1 MEEAAQETKEE
12 TPKEESTQTETPNK
26 DDKPLN
32 TTKTKKSKKQLI
44 ISIVIVTVIIGI
56 LAGGYLIGQNSL
68 NNKTSEFAAE
78 KKKLTQQIA
87 SQSAQLNKLAKEKTD
102 LNARVTFLGKSLK
115 EATASSNFEFGTLSI
130 PLATAT
136 QFTYEE
142 EGVTSVDLLLV
153 DVTLKN
159 DTEKTLFLSTLSFKL
174 KDTDNKSYP
183 RPDRKSYVLP
193 SGKVLLFDQ
202 QMAAG
207 ETVSG
212 TVVFQAPKSI
222 KLFTLLYEKNER
234 TLIVK

>member
-12 TPKEESTQTETPNK
+12 TPKEESTQTEISKK
-26 DDKPLN
+26 DNKPLN
-32 TTKTKKSKKQLI
+32 PTKLKKSKKQLI
-44 ISIVIVTVIIGI
+44 IYLVIAAVVIGIIAGVYIIGK
-56 LAGGYLIGQNSL
+56 NSL
-68 NNKTSEFAAE
+68 NNKTSEFETE

-87 SQSAQLNKLAKEKTD
+87 SQSAQLNKLVKEKTD
-102 LNARVTFLGKSLK
+102 LNARVTFLDKSLK

-183 RPDRKSYVLP
+183 MPDKESYVLP

-234 TLIVK
+234 TLTVK